1 MGRGGTR
8 CCCCCRCRSPAFVR
22 THPPSFTFTRSHS
35 PTPVHPLPFAHSH
48 SRSPFARSRSR
59 SPALPHSH
67 LICACSVIRS
77 FSLHVASVCTR
88 LCPLGCVSV
97 CADPRYPVALVWP
110 SFGLCLRSSPA
121 CLRSSPHVR
130 PRRPRSIVPICP
142 YSFVCSFVLFPVC
155 SHYLVSPA
163 SGLCLYQMKLVNT

>member
-67 LICACSVIRS
+67 LICACSVLRS
-77 FSLHVASVCTR
+77 FSLHVARVRTR
-88 LCPLGCVSV
+88 WCLLCCVSV

-110 SFGLCLRSSPA
+110 LFGLCLRSSPIVRTHPRTFA
-121 CLRSSPHVR
+121 LVALVPLSPFVPTRLCAHLCSPPLPGV
-130 PRRPRSIVPICP
+130 PSLWFMSVSI
-142 YSFVCSFVLFPVC
+142 
-155 SHYLVSPA
+155 
-163 SGLCLYQMKLVNT
+163 G